1 MSLSPGTRLGPYE
14 ILSPLGA
21 GGMGEVYKAR
31 DTRLDRTVAL
41 KILPSRFGTKPELR
55 ERFEREAR
63 VVSNLNHP
71 NICALY
77 DVGQEDGVA
86 FFVMEYLEGQ
96 SLAERLAKGPLPLE
110 QALRVAIDVVD
121 ALAKAH
127 HHGIVHR
134 DLKPGNVMLTRTGA
148 KLLDFGLARRAN
160 ETPVLM
166 PDEATVAGSSPLTAE
181 GTIVGTLQ
189 YMSPEQ
195 LEGGDLD
202 ARSDLFSFGA
212 LLYEMVTGRRAFTAS
227 SHASLITKI
236 MSEAPRPVRELQPV
250 TPAAI
255 EELIARC
262 LSKERENRW
271 QCAGD
276 VAAELRA
283 IADGKRAPLATSAP
297 RRPVLAWAVA
307 AALLVTA
314 AVLAAMLMRR
324 PNTRQ
329 ELVRFDIT
337 PPSRDVS
344 FVNFEPLNTEMAVSP
359 DGTRVVYTAVD
370 SSRRQL
376 WMRTLTQSQ
385 SVAIAGTLRGEAP
398 FWSPDGK
405 SLGFFA
411 DGKLHAIDVATG
423 TARTICEMVVG
434 TPAATWSPDGTI
446 VFSDA
451 VLRKGVYTV
460 PAGGGTPKL
469 LFPTPARYTYH
480 SPQFLSDGKRFLFT
494 ATDSAQP
501 SLWLGTTEGG
511 GPRKLAD
518 DVSRVQYVAPYAVY
532 IHDGAVVAQRFDE
545 KALALTGPRVPL
557 GGAVHNYRRLGG
569 SAHAAGGGT
578 VVTFPY
584 SDPGRAIWVDRSG
597 KVLGN
602 AAPDADYYQLRVARD
617 GRKAVAALFDRKT
630 GMSALWTLDV
640 ARRTLKRV
648 SLDPVDH
655 ERPVWSPDGTQIAYA
670 SDVGGL
676 PHLYVL
682 DVVSG
687 ASREILPAGGL
698 QFPRDW
704 VEGAGI
710 VYAALSDDTSND
722 IMIVSPADK
731 MPKPWLRT
739 PFNEPYGRVSP
750 DGKTMAFL
758 SEESGGRELYVAP
771 WDRPRESVRLT
782 TGGARVPAWSAD
794 GRAIY
799 FLRGRREVFA
809 VSVRVDGATVTSG
822 EPVHLFTTTADI
834 LDYDVAPDGRILI
847 AQADDRSEQKRLHVI
862 VNWQSEMEKADKP

>member
-1 MSLSPGTRLGPYE
+1 MHLTAGTRLGAYE
-14 ILSPLGA
+14 IVAPLGA
-21 GGMGEVYKAR
+21 GGMGEVYRAR

-160 ETPVLM
+160 ETPVVM
-166 PDEATVAGSSPLTAE
+166 PDDATVAGPSPLTAE

-250 TPAAI
+250 TPAAL

-262 LSKERENRW
+262 LRKEREDRW

-283 IADGKRAPLATSAP
+283 IADGKRAPLAAAKA
-297 RRPVLAWAVA
+297 RKPVFAWAA
-307 AALLVTA
+307 AALLLVTA
-314 AVLAAMLMRR
+314 AVLAAMLLRR
-324 PNTRQ
+324 PNEQR

-337 PPSRDVS
+337 SPSRDVS
-344 FVNFEPLNTEMAVSP
+344 FVNFEPLNSDLAVSP

-370 SSRRQL
+370 SSSRQL
-376 WMRTLTQSQ
+376 WMRTLTQSRPT
-385 SVAIAGTLRGEAP
+385 AIAGTAKGEAP
-398 FWSPDGK
+398 FFSPDGK
-405 SLGFFA
+405 SLGLFA
-411 DGKLHAIDVATG
+411 DGKLLAIDIASG
-423 TARTICEMVVG
+423 TARTICEVVVG
-434 TPAATWSPDGTI
+434 TPGATWSPDGTI
-446 VFSDA
+446 VYSDS
-451 VLRKGVYTV
+451 VIRKGLYAV
-460 PAGGGTPKL
+460 PANGGTPKL
-469 LFPTPARYTYH
+469 LFATPARDIYH

-494 ATDSAQP
+494 ATDTAQP

-511 GPRKLAD
+511 APRKLAD
-518 DVSRVQYVAPYAVY
+518 NISRVQYVAPYAVY
-532 IHDGAVVAQRFDE
+532 VNDGTVVAQRFDE

-557 GGAVHNYRRLGG
+557 GGDVRNYRRLGG

-578 VVTFPY
+578 VVAFSY
-584 SDPGRAIWVDRSG
+584 ADPGRAIWMDRSG
-597 KVLGN
+597 KVLGS
-602 AAPDADYYQLRVARD
+602 AAPDADYHQVRVARD
-617 GRKAVAALFDRKT
+617 GRKAVAGVIDRKT
-630 GMSALWTLDV
+630 GIAALWALDI

-648 SLDPVDH
+648 SLDVVDH

-670 SDVGGL
+670 SDIGGL

-722 IMIVSPADK
+722 IMVVSPADK
-731 MPKPWLRT
+731 TPKPWLRT
-739 PFNEPYGRVSP
+739 PFNEPYARVSP

-771 WDRPRESVRLT
+771 WDQPREAVRLT
-782 TGGARVPAWSAD
+782 TGGARIPTWSAD
-794 GRAIY
+794 GREIY
-799 FLRGRREVFA
+799 FLRGRRDVFA
-809 VSVRVDGATVTSG
+809 LPVRVEGANVTSG

-847 AQADDRSEQKRLHVI
+847 AQADDRSEQKRLHVV
-862 VNWQSEMEKADKP
+862 VNWQSEMEKAAEP